1 MCCHQQHVESQASW
15 LEVILNADSP
25 CILIIINDIIISI
38 VPFCFSLGFDGMLEH
53 WRIFDEHVQPL
64 SDVCAVA
71 NIK

>member
-25 CILIIINDIIISI
+25 CILIIINDIIISR

-53 WRIFDEHVQPL
+53 
-64 SDVCAVA
+64 
-71 NIK
+71 